1 VASGGDVQ
9 TLCFLSNL
17 TSAEWAAWAQVFG
30 SVAAIF
36 GAVWIAIHQTGLQ
49 HRNALELHKRE
60 QRSVKL
66 DLGKTLSVLATNSA
80 KAMKH
85 IASQLNDR
93 ESVHKAAEGLVHCD
107 FGEIERIN
115 AYIEA
120 VPLHT
125 IPYPLVTPTMVL
137 GSTVR
142 QFKEKVEM
150 ALKLYR
156 QMDGNMFEDFF
167 RTLSEMNAS
176 IGATCKDIETELTR
190 LEA

>member
-1 VASGGDVQ
+1 MQ

-17 TSAEWAAWAQVFG
+17 TSAEWAAWAQAFG
-30 SVAAIF
+30 SIAAIF
-36 GAVWIAIHQTGLQ
+36 GAAWIATHQAKIQ
-49 HRNALELHKRE
+49 HRNALELHNTE
-60 QRSVKL
+60 QRSAKL

-80 KAMKH
+80 KAMTH
-85 IASQLNDR
+85 ISEQLKDR
-93 ESVHKAAEGLVHCD
+93 ESVYNAAEGLVHCD
-107 FGEIERIN
+107 IGEIERIN

-150 ALKLYR
+150 ALRLHR
-156 QMDGNMFEDFF
+156 QMDANMFEDFF
-167 RTLSEMNAS
+167 RTLSQMNTS
-176 IGATCKDIETELTR
+176 IAATCNDIESELKR

>member
-1 VASGGDVQ
+1 VQ
-9 TLCFLSNL
+9 AL
-17 TSAEWAAWAQVFG
+17 G

-36 GAVWIAIHQTGLQ
+36 GAAWIATYQAKLQ
-49 HRNALELHKRE
+49 HRNALELHKTE
-60 QRSVKL
+60 QRSAKL
-66 DLGKTLSVLATNSA
+66 DLGKTLSVLAANSA
-80 KAMKH
+80 KAIKH
-85 IASQLNDR
+85 ITGQLHDR

-107 FGEIERIN
+107 IGEITRIN
-115 AYIEA
+115 HYIEA

-150 ALKLYR
+150 ALRLHR

-176 IGATCKDIETELTR
+176 IGATCKDIEAELRR
-190 LEA
+190 LQA